1 MIKIGIRKNLI
12 YPLMVIILYF
22 IRTLDEKL
30 LILCGFSGSLLYSQL
45 MFLGELISGLII
57 YQFNINFMKI
67 GTKRRKS
74 TYMKI
79 ELIQNQALHNIPH
92 PDNTFKIYFLFF
104 MSSFFDC
111 YEFILATIYLP
122 IKNKHFSKSL
132 KVRLNP
138 TRAIEAALLCCGLF
152 NYPFYRHQLCSLI
165 IILILVIFIILS
177 EYHFLFLKHNSGN
190 ALNLTL
196 SHFLIILQ
204 EFFFTMMD
212 VIDKYLMEY
221 NFINP
226 FQLLL
231 FEGFFGLILSLLYSF
246 KENPIE
252 PFDNVENTTKLAL
265 VIIGLIVYCI
275 LSGLCNSYRIIT
287 NKIYSPIHLTL
298 AYCILDP
305 IWIIYHFIVDG
316 DFVINGKR
324 YYYFFIINLII
335 SIAIIFCI
343 CVFNEVLIFFLCGL
357 EYNTHLQI
365 TERANSEEIFSFGL
379 DSQNEIN

>member
-1 MIKIGIRKNLI
+1 MIKIGIRNNLF
-12 YPLMVIILYF
+12 YPLMVIIFYF
-22 IRTLDEKL
+22 IRALDEKL

-57 YQFNINFMKI
+57 YQFNIKFLKI
-67 GTKRRKS
+67 GTKRAKA
-74 TYMKI
+74 THMKI
-79 ELIQNQALHNIPH
+79 KLIQNENMHNIPH

-104 MSSFFDC
+104 MGSFFDC
-111 YEFILATIYLP
+111 YEFILATIYFP
-122 IKNKHFSKSL
+122 IKNKNFSKSL
-132 KVRLNP
+132 NSRFNA
-138 TRAIEAALLCCGLF
+138 TRAIDAALLCWGLF

-165 IILILVIFIILS
+165 TILILVIFIILL
-177 EYHFLFLKHNSGN
+177 EYYFLYLKHHFEN
-190 ALNLTL
+190 ALALSFSYFLT
-196 SHFLIILQ
+196 ILQ
-204 EFFFTMMD
+204 QFFFTMMD

-231 FEGFFGLILSLLYSF
+231 FEGFFGLILSLLFSF

-252 PFDNVENTTKLAL
+252 PFDNVESKTKLTL

-275 LSGLCNSYRIIT
+275 LSGFCNSYRVIT
-287 NKIYSPIHLTL
+287 NKIYSPVTLTL
-298 AYCILDP
+298 SYCILDP
-305 IWIIYHFIVDG
+305 IWIIYHFIVDD

-324 YYYFFIINLII
+324 YYFFFAINLII

-343 CVFNEVLIFFLCGL
+343 CVYNEVFIIFLYGL

-365 TERANSEEIFSFGL
+365 TERANSEGIYSFAL
-379 DSQNEIN
+379 DNQNMIN